1 MNTTSVRPSQGAGPA
16 AIDFYFDFS
25 SPYGYFMA
33 ERIDNLAARFGR
45 RVCWHPFLL
54 GAVYKQFGG
63 QPLPS
68 LPLKGPYSMHDF
80 ERSGRFYGIPCRI
93 PDPFPV
99 GTQHAARAFYWLA
112 AQDEAVAR
120 RFAQAVFRAY
130 FSEGR
135 DISQADVVADIAATL
150 GAQREALLAGI
161 ADETVKRQ
169 LREVCAT
176 ALERGVFGS
185 PYVLIDNEP
194 FWGADRLP
202 QVERW
207 LETGGF

>member
-1 MNTTSVRPSQGAGPA
+1 M
-16 AIDFYFDFS
+16 
-25 SPYGYFMA
+25 
-33 ERIDNLAARFGR
+33 
-45 RVCWHPFLL
+45 
-54 GAVYKQFGG
+54 
-63 QPLPS
+63 
-68 LPLKGPYSMHDF
+68 
-80 ERSGRFYGIPCRI
+80 
-93 PDPFPV
+93 
-99 GTQHAARAFYWLA
+99 
-112 AQDEAVAR
+112 
-120 RFAQAVFRAY
+120 FRAY

-202 QVERW
+202 QIERW